1 MTNQTQPKILIADD
15 DRELLRDLERV
26 LKGEPFST
34 FFVRNAEDEIRE
46 ARTGE
51 YAFILTDLQMPN
63 DEDGIYAIREIRK
76 FSKVPIVMHTSYENE
91 VLWQRAREA
100 GANEVISKQRT
111 PLFDYAAIIRKYL

>member
-34 FFVRNAEDEIRE
+34 FFVRNAEDQIRE

-63 DEDGIYAIREIRK
+63 DEDGIYAIREITQHLDERSVTAIRRK
-76 FSKVPIVMHTSYENE
+76 KLNETIVD
-91 VLWQRAREA
+91 
-100 GANEVISKQRT
+100 
-111 PLFDYAAIIRKYL
+111 PLGDG